1 MDPGRAAPDPTALD
15 PADLH
20 LIRDSLAWVRGADTD
35 GVLAGLVPALTERE
49 RAEMAALCALAHVAA
64 LVFPA
69 SLDALTAGLRAEG
82 LTVGKAVPSTV
93 VRARL
98 GRRYGVPPESLDVS
112 ILHAGLPGAGDGART
127 VEVFALELPPGSP
140 LDGIAPRE
148 RAERNESHVALDV
161 LAPNTVVLSGL
172 RALLGGRGGLVPDGG
187 GHNRHEDCTVLYFRS
202 AGEAGPA
209 GRAQPPR
216 YRRLEIRAR
225 GHHPLALT
233 AHLEATAPEPAKRL
247 LELMTGAWTTQAI
260 AAAAELDV
268 LDHLP
273 VGRGA
278 QPRPLPVAR
287 VAARVGAD
295 PRGLARLLRHLAA
308 VGLVAPAGESY
319 VATEMGALLRQDAH
333 PSLRPLALLYG
344 GPFYDSFGALAHSVR
359 TGEESFAAL
368 FGKGHFDY
376 LTEHPRLARLFDAA
390 MAASAAMFAPI
401 PWLFD
406 FRGARVVVD
415 VAGGNGHLLGRILE
429 HMPHVRGVL
438 FERPDVLTAA
448 RQQWPDTSR
457 AHRCAFVAGDFL
469 EAVPEGGDVYLL
481 SRVLHDWDDE
491 RALTILR
498 SCAASMADGAALL
511 IVERLL
517 PTDGSTSLA
526 VSWDLHMMCNVGGRE
541 RTAAEYERLLA
552 AAGFTLDTVHDLP
565 LDGSLLCARRGDARP
580 DTGL

>member
-1 MDPGRAAPDPTALD
+1 M
-15 PADLH
+15 
-20 LIRDSLAWVRGADTD
+20 RGADTI
-35 GVLAGLVPALTERE
+35 GVLAELAPALTARE
-49 RAEMAALCALAHVAA
+49 RAEMATHCTLAHVAA

-69 SLDALTAGLRAEG
+69 SLDALTARLRAEG

-98 GRRYGVPPESLDVS
+98 GRRYGVPTESLDVA
-112 ILHAGLPGAGDGART
+112 ILHAGLPGAGDSART
-127 VEVFALELPPGSP
+127 VEVFALELPPRSP
-140 LDGIAPRE
+140 LDGIAARE
-148 RAERNESHVALDV
+148 RAEHNESHIALDV
-161 LAPNTVVLSGL
+161 SAPNAVVLSGL
-172 RALLGGRGGLVPDGG
+172 RALLGERGGLIPDGG

-202 AGEAGPA
+202 AGEAGPT
-209 GRAQPPR
+209 GRAQTRTPR

-233 AHLEATAPEPAKRL
+233 AHREATAPEPAKRL

-260 AAAAELDV
+260 AVAAELGV
-268 LDHLP
+268 LDQLP
-273 VGRGA
+273 VGGGE
-278 QPRPLPVAR
+278 QPRPVPVAQ

-319 VATEMGALLRQDAH
+319 AATETGALLRQDAR

-390 MAASAAMFAPI
+390 MAASAAMFEPI
-401 PWLFD
+401 PGLFD

-429 HMPHVRGVL
+429 HAPHLRGVL
-438 FERPDVLTAA
+438 FERPDVLAAA
-448 RQQWPDTSR
+448 RQQRPATSW

-469 EAVPEGGDVYLL
+469 AAVPEGGDVYLL
-481 SRVLHDWDDE
+481 SRVLHDWDDD
-491 RALTILR
+491 RALTVLR
-498 SCAASMADGAALL
+498 SCAASMAEGAALL

-517 PTDGSTSLA
+517 PTDGSASLA

-541 RTAAEYERLLA
+541 RTAAEYAQLLA

-565 LDGSLLCARRGDARP
+565 LDGSLLCARRRGAHP
-580 DTGL
+580 SIG